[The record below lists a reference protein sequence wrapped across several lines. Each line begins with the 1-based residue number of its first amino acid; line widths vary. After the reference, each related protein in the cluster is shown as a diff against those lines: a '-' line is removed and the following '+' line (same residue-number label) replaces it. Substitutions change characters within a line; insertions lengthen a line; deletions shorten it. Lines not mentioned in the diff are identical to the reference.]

1 MNPKQLIPLAAA
13 LLLLAAGLPA
23 RAADIAPNLVEAR
36 PAGRQVALTAFTRA
50 RAAMDLVAENP
61 GRILAVAG
69 EVGQAVGKDGVFAR
83 LDSTLT
89 GLELDKNRTDQ
100 ARLASSVAYLDREA
114 GRYRTLVA
122 KAVADQAAL
131 DRLEQDLDSARHQL
145 AALKVE
151 EKRLAEV
158 MARSTVRAPAGWR
171 IMARAAEPGQWVAAG
186 QVLGRAGDYSVLLAP
201 LALAPEE
208 LDALRRAEKDLAV
221 ELPDLGR
228 SVPARIHRVS
238 PAFDPDT
245 RKTDLDLVLAPDKG
259 NGLPERRG
267 GLRVL
272 LRLTIPDAAG
282 AVLLPEAALR
292 RRYDEYYLLREDGS
306 RAPVVLLERTADG
319 MVRVANHGLAPGD
332 RFRLGSED

>member
-1 MNPKQLIPLAAA
+1 MNPKQLFSLVAS
-13 LLLLAAGLPA
+13 LLFLLAAGLPA
-23 RAADIAPNLVEAR
+23 RAAEGADIAVAR

-61 GRILAVAG
+61 GKVLAVAG
-69 EVGQAVGKDGVFAR
+69 EVGQAIPRDGAFAR

-89 GLELDKNRTDQ
+89 ALELEKNRAEQ
-100 ARLASSVAYLDREA
+100 ARVASSVAYLDKEA
-114 GRYRTLVA
+114 GRYRALVA
-122 KAVADQAAL
+122 GSVADQATL
-131 DRLEQDLDSARHQL
+131 DRLEQDLDAARHQL
-145 AALKVE
+145 AALRVE

-171 IMARAAEPGQWVAAG
+171 IMARAVEPGQWVAAG
-186 QVLGRAGDYSVLLAP
+186 QVLGRAGDYAVLLAP

-208 LDALRRAEKDLAV
+208 LAALRRAEKDLQV
-221 ELPDLGR
+221 ELPDLGL
-228 SVPARIHRVS
+228 SVPARVYRTS
-238 PAFDPDT
+238 PAFDPET
-245 RKTDLDLVLAPDKG
+245 RKTDLDLALG
-259 NGLPERRG
+259 GELPERRG

-282 AVLLPEAALR
+282 AVLLPEAALN

-332 RFRLGSED
+332 RFRLGAEN